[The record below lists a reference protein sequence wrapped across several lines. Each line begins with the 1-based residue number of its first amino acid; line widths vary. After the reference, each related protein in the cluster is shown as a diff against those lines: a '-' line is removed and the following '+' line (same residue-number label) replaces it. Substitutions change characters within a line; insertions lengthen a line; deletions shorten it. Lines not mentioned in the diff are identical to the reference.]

1 MTITWQEEIKVW
13 KLKIETPG
21 RPAMSFFLTPTQA
34 IKLYEMLGEKIEQI
48 KDTNRS
54 NEQKEEK

>member
-1 MTITWQEEIKVW
+1 MNASWDDESKKWVVINVGINSSTI
-13 KLKIETPG
+13 
-21 RPAMSFFLTPTQA
+21 RLTPTQA
-34 IKLYEMLGEKIEQI
+34 IKLYEMLSEHIEHI